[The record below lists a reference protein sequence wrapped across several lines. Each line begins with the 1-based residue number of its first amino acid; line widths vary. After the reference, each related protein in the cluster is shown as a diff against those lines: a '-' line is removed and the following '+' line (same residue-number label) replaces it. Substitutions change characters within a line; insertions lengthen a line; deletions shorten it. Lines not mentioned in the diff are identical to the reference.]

1 MGPTRALARRT
12 FADARL
18 RTAGF
23 AALFAIYGLAQ
34 SAAYTKAYPTL
45 ADRRSLASTFGNSA
59 ALKLF
64 YGTPHQLETAGG
76 YVAWRVGGLAALAAA
91 IFGLLA
97 AVRAFRSEEES
108 GRFEILAAG
117 AITRRASYWARL
129 LAIAATIAA
138 LWLAFLLGLVV
149 TGLSSLDSAFLG
161 LVVASVAAVYVGVGL
176 VASQLMPS
184 GGGALQLGGAVFG
197 LDFLLR
203 VVADLGGH
211 PALHWLAPLGW
222 AEEARAFT
230 DPHPAVLLL
239 PLATCVALVLVAL
252 AIDRGRDV
260 GGALFAPRDTVDRP
274 RTLLLG
280 SATLLALRLQAPGLA
295 VWLVVTAVYAVLLG
309 TLANSVVSG
318 LSGGLRQQLG
328 KFRAG
333 ELTTAQ
339 GVLSFFFI
347 LFVLEIAFFCC
358 SQAGAAR
365 GEEAQGRL
373 ETLFA
378 LRQGRIGWLGGRLA
392 IAAAGAVSIALIA
405 GLGSA
410 VGVAASGADVSVARL
425 IGAGLNCLP
434 AGALFLGLS
443 LLLVALLPRQG
454 AGLAYAL
461 VVVAFVWYLVGALLK
476 APDWLLGVSPFD
488 QIGFVPAM
496 PFRGGPAAVMLLI
509 GVAAATAALIRFRT
523 RDLAGI

>member
-1 MGPTRALARRT
+1 MGPTQALTRRA

-18 RTAGF
+18 RTIVF
-23 AALFAIYGLAQ
+23 AALFAVYGLAQ
-34 SAAYTKAYPTL
+34 SIGYAKAYPTL
-45 ADRRSLASTFGNSA
+45 ADRQSIANTFGNSA
-59 ALKLF
+59 GLKLF
-64 YGTPHQLETAGG
+64 YGTPHHLETVGG
-76 YVAWRVGGLAALAAA
+76 YVAWRVGGVTALAAA
-91 IFGLLA
+91 VFGLLA

-117 AITRRASYWARL
+117 AITRRAAFWARL
-129 LAIAATIAA
+129 LAIGATIAV
-138 LWLAFLLGLVV
+138 LWLAFVLGLVV
-149 TGLSSLDSAFLG
+149 TGLSPADSTFLG
-161 LVVASVAAVYVGVGL
+161 LVVIAVAAVYVGIGL
-176 VASQLMPS
+176 VAGQVMPS
-184 GGGALQLGGAVFG
+184 GSGALQLGGAVFG

-203 VVADLGGH
+203 VIADLGNH
-211 PALHWLAPLGW
+211 PGLHWLAPLGW
-222 AEEARAFT
+222 AEEARAFS
-230 DPHPAVLLL
+230 DPRPAVLLL
-239 PLATCVALVLVAL
+239 PLAACVVLLLAL
-252 AIDRGRDV
+252 ALDRGRDI
-260 GGALFAPRDTVDRP
+260 GGALFAPRDTLSRP
-274 RTLLLG
+274 RTRLLG
-280 SATLLALRLQAPGLA
+280 SATLLALRLQTLA
-295 VWLVVTAVYAVLLG
+295 IVIWLVVTAFYAVLLG

-318 LSGGLRQQLG
+318 LSGGLREQLG
-328 KFRAG
+328 KLRAG

-378 LRQGRIGWLGGRLA
+378 LRQSRFGWLGGRLG
-392 IAAAGAVSIALIA
+392 IAAAGAVLIALIA

-410 VGVAASGADVSVARL
+410 IGAAASGADVSFARL

-454 AGLAYAL
+454 VGLAYGL

-476 APDWLLGVSPFD
+476 APGWLLGVSPFD
-488 QIGFVPAM
+488 QIGFVPAL
-496 PFRGGPAAVMLLI
+496 PFRAMPAVVMLLI
-509 GVAAATAALIRFRT
+509 GAAAAAAALVRFRT
-523 RDLAGI
+523 RDLAGL